1 MRNVREIETP
11 DVGIAKEIA
20 IAIVTG
26 KGKETETVRGIV
38 TGKETETGPAIATV
52 IVTVTAAVIENGLV
66 VTELNLPSTVTTH
79 RDTIPDVSNEAVKT
93 RYVIKTEQ
101 ETNPLHHQ
109 PRLLNRRKT
118 LIR

>member
-1 MRNVREIETP
+1 MRSVREIENL
-11 DVGIAKEIA
+11 DVGIVKEIAIA

-26 KGKETETVRGIV
+26 KGKETETVRGIA
-38 TGKETETGPAIATV
+38 TGKEIETGPAIATV
-52 IVTVTAAVIENGLV
+52 TVTVIENGLV
-66 VTELNLPSTVTTH
+66 ATELNLPSTVTTH
-79 RDTIPDVSNEAVKT
+79 RDTSPGVSNEAAKT
-93 RYVIKTEQ
+93 KSVIKTEQ